1 MLKFHHQLDLEVRPK
16 GIHSFAVNPGLIPSH
31 LHDPEDPV
39 VMRPEDFEMEPRM
52 RTEFVESLPN
62 VQFDASGLATGTFV
76 SIDFISRLIHDSLA
90 LL

>member
-1 MLKFHHQLDLEVRPK
+1 MRPK